1 MDGIL
6 YRVDGNNFI
15 PIGKVGEIPTITI
28 DYEMEN
34 TLPVMHF
41 DQDEWEVSFKIDLL
55 ENYSKKKIR
64 VYREALGIDL
74 VPLRFPKKKNRRK
87 KRIIRSVRRMM
98 KGLEW

>member
-6 YRVDGNNFI
+6 YRLDDNGFT
-15 PIGKVGEIPTITI
+15 PMGRLSEIPTITI

-41 DQDEWEVSFKIDLL
+41 NQDGWEVSFKIDLL
-55 ENYSKKKIR
+55 EGYSKKKVR
-64 VYREALGIDL
+64 VYRETLGIDL

-87 KRIIRSVRRMM
+87 KRLKRIIR
-98 KGLEW
+98 KLITY